1 MLLLQN
7 LDSLFLLVILVR
19 ILLHHAVL
27 LNVQYVLLELY
38 CELVDERD
46 VLGPYPHDHVTH
58 VVLPPGDIEGSIFIT
73 HYRLLSAVP
82 YLIVLIQL
90 CDIALI
96 NVLHIFFTDEA
107 GQALEALLFRRVEV
121 EATSMDFALLS
132 QVH

>member
-27 LNVQYVLLELY
+27 LDVEYVLLKLL

-46 VLGPYPHDHVTH
+46 VLGPHPHDHVTH
-58 VVLPPGDIEGSIFIT
+58 VVLPSGDIKGSIFIT
-73 HYRLLSAVP
+73 YNRLLGAVS

-90 CDIALI
+90 GDIALI
-96 NVLHIFFTDEA
+96 NVLHVLFTDEA

-132 QVH
+132 